1 MTDMQLEDW
10 TLTID
15 ELNFLANQR
24 EDVRFELAIGLRHLG
39 ATGLYPK
46 TYAHFADDVL
56 EYLSQQIFRPI
67 SDLLSTEWSSRRIRR
82 RREAVCSFLNLKRAT
97 PEDLD
102 QLKEWLQQEFH
113 GRWPTQQQALELSG
127 RWLASRNIFAPTDA
141 ELDRLVRAQHRAF
154 EEAYLD
160 RIASNIDP
168 ATKRT
173 LDESLSF
180 PDGITG
186 FASIKAAPGKAA
198 MSAFRDFTGRLKF
211 VRGLGLPSEAI
222 QSGGEKLQEL
232 IRRRVLHEDA
242 WEMRRRPETRRIG
255 MYAIYLH
262 ERRRELTDTLV
273 ELLIETVHQVVSRS
287 ERRVA
292 AQFLSDIKR
301 IAGKEALLADIA
313 EAAINNP
320 DGVVSNV
327 IFPIVSQKKL
337 KAIIQERKAKGEWQ
351 RRIFNKIRRSYG
363 GHYRGMSRMAFDAL
377 DFQSHNKIHRPVINA
392 IAILRNIPSERRI
405 LSHLDKIPIRGVVPP
420 KWAGFV
426 EYQDGAEDDE
436 ARGYRIRR
444 IDYEVCVLVSLR
456 QALRSKEI
464 FVEGAER
471 YRDPDW
477 DVPQD
482 FAEARPRYYA
492 ELQLQRDAS
501 RFTAELMQEM
511 ETELQAFNDTRPG
524 DDLVRIVSG
533 SAPKIH
539 VTPLT
544 PAPEPIGLEALGREV
559 TRRWP
564 MTGLID
570 VLKQCALDTG
580 FLDAFS
586 SSAGRVMLDKDTIE
600 RRIMMC
606 LYAYGTNTGLRR
618 VASATSEA
626 TYDEL
631 LHIRRRFITPE
642 AIRTAAT
649 TIASATL
656 AVRDPTIWGAE
667 GTSCASDSK
676 KFGAWDQNLMT
687 EWHARY
693 RGRGVMIYWHVAKR
707 ATCIYSQLKKCSSSE
722 VSSMI
727 EGVLRHCTDMKV
739 ERHFVDSHGQ
749 SEVAFAFCRLLGFEL
764 APRLKAIA
772 SQKLHLPHWDL
783 RQSLANISPILRGP
797 IDWEIIERQ
806 YDEMVKYAAAL
817 RHRTADPEAIMS
829 RFTRTAVIHPTYQ
842 ALAELGRAIK
852 TIYLCKYL
860 RSEALRREVNEG
872 LNIVEN
878 WNSANNFVFYGK
890 AGEIS
895 SNRPEEQEAAAFS
908 LHLLQSAMVY
918 VNSRMIQSVI
928 GDPAWQVRLSEEDYR
943 GLTPLIYSHINPYG
957 RVELNMDKQ
966 IDFGWKVA

>member
-1 MTDMQLEDW
+1 MRDMHLEDW

-15 ELNFLANQR
+15 ELDFLAKQR
-24 EDVRFELAIGLRHLG
+24 EDIRFELAVGIRCLRTTGFYPRSYG
-39 ATGLYPK
+39 AIDPE
-46 TYAHFADDVL
+46 AL
-56 EYLSQQIFRPI
+56 EYISSQIFRPP
-67 SDLLSTEWSSRRIRR
+67 SDLLSIEWTDRRARR
-82 RREAVCSFLNLKRAT
+82 RREAACAFLGLRKAT
-97 PEDLD
+97 AVDLD
-102 QLKEWLQQEFH
+102 QLAEWLQQQFRSDWPTEH
-113 GRWPTQQQALELSG
+113 LSLELAGRW
-127 RWLASRNIFAPTDA
+127 FATRSIVAPADA
-141 ELDRLVRAQHRAF
+141 ELNRFVRAERRAF
-154 EEAYLD
+154 EDAYLNQIYD
-160 RIASNIDP
+160 TLHP
-168 ATKRT
+168 ATRRT
-173 LDESLSF
+173 LEDSLAF
-180 PDGITG
+180 PDRSTG
-186 FASIKAAPGKAA
+186 FASLKAAPGKAA
-198 MSAFRDFTGRLKF
+198 MAAFRDFAERLKF
-211 VRGLGLPSEAI
+211 VRSLGLPGAVIET
-222 QSGGEKLQEL
+222 GGANLQKL
-232 IRRRVLHEDA
+232 IRRRVVHEDA
-242 WEMRRRPETRRIG
+242 WEMRRRSETRRIA

-273 ELLIETVHQVVSRS
+273 ELLIETTHQIVSRS

-292 AQFLSDIKR
+292 AQFLGDIKR

-313 EAAINNP
+313 EAAITNP
-320 DGVVSNV
+320 EGAVSSV
-327 IFPIVSQKKL
+327 IFPVASEKKL
-337 KAIIQERKAKGEWQ
+337 KAIIKERRAKGEWQ
-351 RRIFNKIRRSYG
+351 RRIFDKIRSSYG
-363 GHYRGMSRMAFDAL
+363 GHYRGLSRIAFETL
-377 DFQSHNKIHRPVINA
+377 DFRSHNKVHRPIINA
-392 IAILRNIPSERRI
+392 IAILRSLPPERRV
-405 LSHLDKIPIRGVVPP
+405 LTHLDRIPIKGVVPP
-420 KWAGFV
+420 KWADFV
-426 EYQDGAEDDE
+426 QYEDPKDDDE
-436 ARGYRIRR
+436 ARGYRISRV
-444 IDYEVCVLVSLR
+444 DYEICVLVSLR

-464 FVEGAER
+464 FVDGAER
-471 YRDPDW
+471 YRDPDR

-492 ELQLQRDAS
+492 ELQLHRDAS

-511 ETELQAFNDTRPG
+511 EAELRAFNDSRPN
-524 DDLVRIVSG
+524 DDLVRIISG
-533 SAPKIH
+533 QSPKIH

-544 PAPEPIGLEALGREV
+544 PSPEPAGLEALGREV
-559 TRRWP
+559 MRRWP

-586 SSAGRVMLDKDTIE
+586 SSAGRVMLDKETIE
-600 RRIMMC
+600 RRIMYC
-606 LYAYGTNTGLRR
+606 LYAYGTNTGIRR

-631 LHIRRRFITPE
+631 LHIRKRFITPE
-642 AIRTAAT
+642 AIRNAAT
-649 TIASATL
+649 MIASATL
-656 AVRDPTIWGAE
+656 SVRDPAIWGAD

-676 KFGAWDQNLMT
+676 KFGAWDQNLLT

-772 SQKLHLPHWDL
+772 SQKLYLPHWDA
-783 RQSLANISPILRGP
+783 RQSLGNLSPILRGP

-829 RFTRTAVIHPTYQ
+829 RFTRTAIIHPTYQ

-852 TIYLCKYL
+852 TIYLCRYL
-860 RSEALRREVNEG
+860 RSEELRREVNEG

-878 WNSANNFVFYGK
+878 WNSANNFVFYGR

-895 SNRPEEQEAAAFS
+895 SNRPEEQEAAAYS

-928 GDPAWQVRLSEEDYR
+928 SDPNWNVELSDEDYR
-943 GLTPLIYSHINPYG
+943 GLTPLIYTHINPYG
-957 RVELNMDKQ
+957 RVEINMDKQ
-966 IDFGWKVA
+966 IDFERRVA